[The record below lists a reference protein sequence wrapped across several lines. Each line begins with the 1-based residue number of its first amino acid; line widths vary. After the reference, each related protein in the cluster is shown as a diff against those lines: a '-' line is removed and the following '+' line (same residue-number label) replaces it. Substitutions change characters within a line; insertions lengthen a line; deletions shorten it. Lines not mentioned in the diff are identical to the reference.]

1 MNFAMIG
8 APCEAAGH
16 PSDCQ
21 EPAVGE
27 VKQTSSHNI
36 TFTDASG
43 DTKEVATEATAD
55 IHFDS
60 HAHDYSE
67 LEGCHDN
74 QSHDIDPDTDKMSP
88 ITINGSQ
95 IYLVD
100 TAVTSDPGSGGD
112 VEIVS
117 ER

>member
-1 MNFAMIG
+1 MSFAMIG

-36 TFTDASG
+36 TFT
-43 DTKEVATEATAD
+43 
-55 IHFDS
+55 
-60 HAHDYSE
+60 
-67 LEGCHDN
+67 
-74 QSHDIDPDTDKMSP
+74 DTDKMSP